1 MTTFGSI
8 TTEPITYLKLDIAII
23 ERDYTDIKL
32 KNIDE
37 HMVSLDSIDIQE
49 NVFKNMFYSDDNF
62 KVPTNEW
69 LISNP
74 NLKSHVSLCET
85 DRKVNNN
92 PFSLIDCIIEN
103 IEKDLNLSRDSLT
116 AMTMITLNKNI
127 MSIKTLCDLSD
138 TTKFNVINSMKWT
151 DILSLLSSK
160 KTGTVLPVIF
170 AISVV
175 FVSQNPGIKNT
186 VVQINYKTTITL

>member
-1 MTTFGSI
+1 MTTFGPVI
-8 TTEPITYLKLDIAII
+8 TEPLTYVKLDIAII

-32 KNIDE
+32 KNIDD

-69 LISNP
+69 LNSNP
-74 NLKSHVSLCET
+74 NLKSYVSLSET

-103 IEKDLNLSRDSLT
+103 IETDLNLSRDSLT

-160 KTGTVLPVIF
+160 KTGTILPVIF